1 MHQNDSELNKNN
13 EQWNYI
19 SVIFENVHYPFDYP
33 KVLNDSSFRNEIYGR
48 AIKYTYKV
56 KDGKIPNL
64 VEGRILSINNRDRI
78 SRVLVTNIGL
88 KESDIT
94 FPIDKIKE
102 LPLYKGEK

>member
-19 SVIFENVHYPFDYP
+19 SVIFENTYYPFDCP
-33 KVLNDSSFRNEIYGR
+33 RILEDSSFRKEVYGR
-48 AIKYTYKV
+48 AMKYTYKV
-56 KDGKIPNL
+56 QNQEIPNL
-64 VEGRILSINNRDRI
+64 VEGRVLSINNRDKVSRI
-78 SRVLVTNIGL
+78 LVTNIGL